1 MDSDVKNTIELMSTS
16 TKGMDGWS
24 GRKYL
29 NIARLNNHIFNLEQ
43 RIRQL
48 EYRIG
53 R

>member
-16 TKGMDGWS
+16 TKGMDGYS

-29 NIARLNNHIFNLEQ
+29 NIARLNNHIFHLEE
-43 RIRQL
+43 RVRQL
-48 EYRIG
+48 ENKIR